1 MNPQRI
7 LQIIGRVGTGLGL
20 GLLVAACS
28 GNDGL
33 RQLNTPRTGPDEFRV
48 LPSKPLQEPD
58 SYTFLP
64 VPTPGG
70 GNRTDPSPD
79 SDAVVALGGSA
90 AALDASQG
98 VPSRDGAIVT
108 YSSRYGVTANIR
120 QVLAEADAAFRKRK
134 GRFTNIRIVPV
145 DRYNQAYEEFA
156 LDPFAEAER
165 FRRAGIPT
173 PSSPPRSP
181 Q

>member
-70 GNRTDPSPD
+70 TNRTDQNPNA
-79 SDAVVALGGSA
+79 DAVAALGGSPAALA
-90 AALDASQG
+90 AADG

-108 YSSRYGVTANIR
+108 YSSRYGVTADIR
-120 QVLAEADAAFRKRK
+120 SVLAQSDADFRK
-134 GRFTNIRIVPV
+134 GRGRFTGFRIVPT
-145 DRYNQAYEEFA
+145 DTYKDIYERYA
-156 LDPFAEAER
+156 LDPYAEAER
-165 FRRAGIPT
+165 FRKAGFPT
-173 PSSPPRSP
+173 PSSPPRSGE
-181 Q
+181 